1 METIRDALEV
11 SAEMHKVD
19 LNNVSDYVQRHLRSL
34 SIWEELR
41 YSYFLLC
48 SAPAFNIYFSNIFA
62 ASVLSLCHI
71 PELF

>member
-41 YSYFLLC
+41 YSYFFSLL
-48 SAPAFNIYFSNIFA
+48 
-62 ASVLSLCHI
+62 L
-71 PELF
+71 